1 MSKTANP
8 ELLDAFDF
16 SIPLQIRFS
25 DIDGY
30 QHVNN
35 GVYFNYYEHSR
46 AVFLSD
52 VCDWNVMEIGV
63 VVAKIEIDYFR
74 PIHLQD
80 TVSAYVRCSK
90 IGNSSFVLEQIL
102 AGKAVG
108 GGEVIFSKSNCT
120 MVSVDM
126 KTMKP
131 VSVPEAYRLKLSA

>member
-63 VVAKIEIDYFR
+63 VVAKIDIDYFR

-102 AGKAVG
+102 AGKAAG
-108 GGEVIFSKSNCT
+108 GEEVIFSKSNCT

-131 VSVPEAYRLKLSA
+131 VSVPEAYRLKLGA